1 MRSFEN
7 RVAVVTG
14 GGSGIGRATCL
25 ALADRGCRI
34 AVVDRSG
41 DAAKETADMVRAK
54 GLEAS
59 AHVVDVSDRAQIEEL
74 PAAVLDEHGGV
85 NILVNNAGVTS
96 AGSFLAESVEDLEW
110 ITNINVWGVVHGCR
124 AFLPHLLEADEG
136 HIVNLSS
143 MVGLV
148 GLPHNVAYSMTKG
161 AVRAFT
167 EGLRGELIR
176 TNVGVTVVH
185 PGSINTNI
193 TQHARGAERERLAKL
208 GRNPLAPVLMR
219 PPSSVAKGIVRA
231 IERNKPRV
239 VVGPDA
245 HIVSGITR
253 VLPSRSGLIGRV
265 TSRVAR

>member
-1 MRSFEN
+1 MKSFVE

-25 ALADRGCRI
+25 ELAARGTHI
-34 AVVDRSG
+34 AVVDRSAE
-41 DAAKETADMVRAK
+41 AAEETAELVKAI
-54 GLEAS
+54 GPAAS
-59 AHVVDVSDRAQIEEL
+59 VHVVDVSSREQIEAL
-74 PAAVLDEHGGV
+74 PAEVLDVHGTV

-124 AFLPHLLEADEG
+124 AFLPHLLEADEA

-148 GLPHNVAYSMTKG
+148 GLPHNVPYAMTKG
-161 AVRAFT
+161 AVRGFT

-176 TNVGVTVVH
+176 TNVGVTVVF

-193 TQHARGAERERLAKL
+193 TQGARGAERERLAKM
-208 GRNPLAPVLMR
+208 GRNRLAPIVMR
-219 PPSSVAKGIVRA
+219 PPSAVAKGIVKA
-231 IERNKPRV
+231 IEKDRARV

-253 VLPSRSGLIGRV
+253 ILPGRSGLIGRV
-265 TSRVAR
+265 TSRIAQ